1 MSDTT
6 IRTLMC
12 RDHEVSSFAYDP
24 IARRVVGRP
33 RIIERAYLPLGC
45 LGHDGTFTSPRL
57 AAWLSNRSIPAT
69 RPGVSS
75 ILQRLNLQTPEELM
89 AAGLGLSLSDQYWL
103 RPEGFTKSW
112 NDVNYFEHPFSPAL
126 GEALAPHDPD
136 SGSQAL
142 SALED
147 GILATSTPDSSLN
160 GNLPKRWQVIE
171 GTPQLA
177 KTGKAEN
184 LFQEPLNE
192 AIATRLCERIL
203 QPGDFVPYE
212 LVENGYPHFISRC
225 PCMVDARTELVPAAD
240 VIRSRPMPNDR
251 SRYEIFARACEE
263 HGVNGAREALDKMLV
278 IDHIVANFDRHWG
291 NFGIL
296 MDSETRTWLRVAPI
310 FDTGEALWCDRPFAN
325 DFSPYRLAH
334 PMSFIRAIGDQ
345 LKRYVHRAPWLDPAA
360 LDGFAEEAVALL
372 ARSRVIADIP
382 GRLAGIQAALERNLA
397 DVARLA

>member
-1 MSDTT
+1 MPDTA

-12 RDHEVSSFAYDP
+12 RDHEVATFAYDP
-24 IARRVVGRP
+24 IARRIVGRP

-45 LGHDGTFTSPRL
+45 LGHDGAFTSSRL
-57 AAWLSNRSIPAT
+57 ASWLSNRSIPAT

-75 ILQRLNLQTPEELM
+75 VLQRLDLQTPEELM

-103 RPEGFTKSW
+103 RPDGFTKSW
-112 NDVNYFEHPFSPAL
+112 SDVNCFEHPFSPAL

-142 SALED
+142 GALED

-160 GNLPKRWQVIE
+160 GNLPKRWEVID
-171 GTPQLA
+171 GTPHLV

-192 AIATRLCERIL
+192 TIATRLCERIL
-203 QPGDFVPYE
+203 QPGEYVPYE
-212 LVENGYPHFISRC
+212 LVENGYPRFISRC
-225 PCMVDARTELVPAAD
+225 PCMVDVRTELVPAAD
-240 VIRSRPMPNDR
+240 VIRSRLMPNDL
-251 SRYEIFARACEE
+251 SRYELFARACED
-263 HGVNGAREALDKMLV
+263 HGIGGAREALGKMLV
-278 IDHIVANFDRHWG
+278 VDHIVANFDRHGG

-334 PMSFIRAIGDQ
+334 PMPFIRSIGDQ
-345 LKRYVHRAPWLDPAA
+345 LGRYVRRTPWLDSAA
-360 LDGFAEEAVALL
+360 LDGFAAEAVEVL
-372 ARSRVIADIP
+372 ARNRVIADIP
-382 GRLAGIQAALERNLA
+382 GRLEGIQAALERTVA